1 MRRRNNP
8 ILTLLIVLFCLVL
21 LALAGYMLVQV
32 LPQKAPQEVTTIETN
47 SVFESDGQTVEP
59 DREQA
64 YEGELPSGVDTTP
77 EPEPDTPS
85 EPDAPEESS
94 SENALISADADKR
107 ARETLASMT
116 EDEKIWQLFYV
127 TPELLTG
134 VETATRAGRLDK
146 RGARSNAH
154 RRHHLLC
161 KESRRPRAER

>member
-32 LPQKAPQEVTTIETN
+32 RPQKAPQEVTTIETN

-85 EPDAPEESS
+85 TPDTPEAP
-94 SENALISADADKR
+94 SEDGLISADADKR

-134 VETATRAGRLDK
+134 VETATPV
-146 RGARSNAH
+146 RS
-154 RRHHLLC
+154 
-161 KESRRPRAER
+161 SGVT

>member
-1 MRRRNNP
+1 MMRRNNP

-85 EPDAPEESS
+85 APDTPEAP
-94 SENALISADADKR
+94 SEDGLISADADSC
-107 ARETLASMT
+107 LP
-116 EDEKIWQLFYV
+116 DW
-127 TPELLTG
+127 
-134 VETATRAGRLDK
+134 
-146 RGARSNAH
+146 
-154 RRHHLLC
+154 
-161 KESRRPRAER
+161 AEN

>member
-77 EPEPDTPS
+77 SRNRTRPPS
-85 EPDAPEESS
+85 RTRRKNLLLKTLSS
-94 SENALISADADKR
+94 PRTRTNAR
-107 ARETLASMT
+107 
-116 EDEKIWQLFYV
+116 
-127 TPELLTG
+127 
-134 VETATRAGRLDK
+134 GRL
-146 RGARSNAH
+146 
-154 RRHHLLC
+154 
-161 KESRRPRAER
+161 

>member
-64 YEGELPSGVDTTP
+64 YEGELPAAALAP
-77 EPEPDTPS
+77 EAPRAQETPS
-85 EPDAPEESS
+85 AAAQSTTSMVCSNTPPSGWNAGFWGTEAHLSS
-94 SENALISADADKR
+94 SGKNSFR
-107 ARETLASMT
+107 
-116 EDEKIWQLFYV
+116 
-127 TPELLTG
+127 
-134 VETATRAGRLDK
+134 
-146 RGARSNAH
+146 
-154 RRHHLLC
+154 
-161 KESRRPRAER
+161 

>member
-85 EPDAPEESS
+85 EPISS
-94 SENALISADADKR
+94 LSASIHTAVRSGVPSWSR
-107 ARETLASMT
+107 AA
-116 EDEKIWQLFYV
+116 
-127 TPELLTG
+127 
-134 VETATRAGRLDK
+134 RA
-146 RGARSNAH
+146 A
-154 RRHHLLC
+154 
-161 KESRRPRAER
+161 

>member
-64 YEGELPSGVDTTP
+64 YEGELPSGPVCP
-77 EPEPDTPS
+77 VPPGCGP
-85 EPDAPEESS
+85 
-94 SENALISADADKR
+94 
-107 ARETLASMT
+107 
-116 EDEKIWQLFYV
+116 
-127 TPELLTG
+127 G
-134 VETATRAGRLDK
+134 RAGRIFF
-146 RGARSNAH
+146 
-154 RRHHLLC
+154 
-161 KESRRPRAER
+161 